1 MTCEPSR
8 QPIEV
13 RLKVERLI
21 VSTSLLVPRHR
32 YPFFSLTLF
41 AYKMDAIL
49 DGGWGAIKRQD
60 LRDPLG
66 LCPTLVLLMCCRS
79 LGDR

>member
-1 MTCEPSR
+1 
-8 QPIEV
+8 
-13 RLKVERLI
+13 
-21 VSTSLLVPRHR
+21 
-32 YPFFSLTLF
+32 
-41 AYKMDAIL
+41 MDAIL

-60 LRDPLG
+60 LRDALG

>member
-1 MTCEPSR
+1 MTCEP
-8 QPIEV
+8 IEMP
-13 RLKVERLI
+13 LKVKRFI

-32 YPFFSLTLF
+32 YPFLSLTLF
-41 AYKMDAIL
+41 AYKMDAIH
-49 DGGWGAIKRQD
+49 GRRWWAIKRQD